1 MNKTTQ
7 IIIGIIV
14 AIIILAGI
22 WYGVS
27 KKSTAP
33 TTKEPI
39 KIGAIL
45 PLTGDFAEYGKD
57 ELSALELF
65 IEEWNSKNDKK
76 IKLLVEDSRTD
87 PKEAVSA
94 LNRLLLENPKVFLT
108 VGSSISLALQPIIN
122 EKQIPTIAVAANP
135 DTAKGF
141 MIQNNP
147 TADDYVNLVAEEI
160 LAKNIKKVGLILRND
175 DFGKAI
181 RESLVG
187 KLKGKTEIYEE
198 LVSPEE
204 SDFRTPVTKI
214 KSKNP
219 EVIFIAHTG
228 KKLGLLVS
236 QVRNLLG
243 NIPIYAN
250 LEVSYPEVKEAAGAS
265 YHNIKYS
272 DLNVDYNQPD
282 LKTFKEKYVAKF
294 NKEPSLD
301 SILAY
306 NEMLILSNCLGYEK
320 VALLNCLL
328 GTKVNGLTGPLSIL
342 NNRIDYSKSMVMK
355 EIK

>member
-1 MNKTTQ
+1 MNKTTKT
-7 IIIGIIV
+7 ILWLMV
-14 AIIILAGI
+14 AIIIIGGI

-27 KKSTAP
+27 RKP
-33 TTKEPI
+33 TTSTINGFI

-65 IEEWNSKNDKK
+65 VEEWNSKNNVK

-87 PKEAVSA
+87 PKEAISA

-108 VGSSISLALQPIIN
+108 VGSSISLSLQPIIN
-122 EKQIPTIAVAANP
+122 EKQIPTIAVAVNP
-135 DTAKGF
+135 DIAKGF

-147 TADDYVNLVAEEI
+147 TADDYVNLVAQEI
-160 LAKNIKKVGLILRND
+160 LKKNFKKIGLILRND

-181 RESLVG
+181 RESL
-187 KLKGKTEIYEE
+187 TEKIKNKVEIIEE
-198 LVSPEE
+198 LVSTEE
-204 SDFRTPVTKI
+204 FDFRTPVTKI

-219 EVIFIAHTG
+219 DVVFVSHVS
-228 KKLGLLVS
+228 KKLGLIIF
-236 QVRNLLG
+236 QIRNLMG

-265 YHNIKYS
+265 YYNIKYS
-272 DLNVDYNQPD
+272 DLNIDYNQPD
-282 LKTFKEKYVAKF
+282 LKTFKEKYVLKF

-306 NEMLILSNCLGYEK
+306 NEMLILSNCLSYEK
-320 VALLNCLL
+320 GDLLNCLL
-328 GTKVNGLTGPLSIL
+328 KTSVNGLTGPLSIL
-342 NNRIDYSKSMVMK
+342 NNRIDYSESMVMK